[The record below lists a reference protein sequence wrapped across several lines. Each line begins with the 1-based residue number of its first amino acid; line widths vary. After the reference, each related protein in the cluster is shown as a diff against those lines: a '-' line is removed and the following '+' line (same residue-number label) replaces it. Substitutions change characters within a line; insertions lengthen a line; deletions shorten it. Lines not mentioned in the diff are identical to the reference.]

1 MASDINRALRDARTQ
16 YDQPLDLAGRQTR
29 LLLIFLRHFG

>member
-1 MASDINRALRDARTQ
+1 MASDLTRALREARTQ
-16 YDQPLDLAGRQTR
+16 YGQPLDLAGRQSR